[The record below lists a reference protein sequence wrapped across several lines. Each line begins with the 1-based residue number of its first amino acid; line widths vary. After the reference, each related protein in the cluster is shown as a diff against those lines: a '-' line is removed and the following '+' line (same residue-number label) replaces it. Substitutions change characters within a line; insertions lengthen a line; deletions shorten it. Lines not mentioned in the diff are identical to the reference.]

1 MKQSCNEPLMLDF
14 IRDVHYSEAY
24 YLPAR
29 EAIKKHFPELFQIP
43 KEKVKKRFVRKQ
55 KWIQMIKA
63 STLNVLKVLAF
74 SVYSEYIIFRLMV
87 L

>member
-43 KEKVKKRFVRKQ
+43 KEKVKKRFVRKHA
-55 KWIQMIKA
+55 KWKKSQYPEWDTGFFMR
-63 STLNVLKVLAF
+63 F
-74 SVYSEYIIFRLMV
+74 
-87 L
+87 

>member
-55 KWIQMIKA
+55 K
-63 STLNVLKVLAF
+63 
-74 SVYSEYIIFRLMV
+74 
-87 L
+87 

>member
-43 KEKVKKRFVRKQ
+43 KEKVKKRFVRKHA
-55 KWIQMIKA
+55 K
-63 STLNVLKVLAF
+63 
-74 SVYSEYIIFRLMV
+74 
-87 L
+87 